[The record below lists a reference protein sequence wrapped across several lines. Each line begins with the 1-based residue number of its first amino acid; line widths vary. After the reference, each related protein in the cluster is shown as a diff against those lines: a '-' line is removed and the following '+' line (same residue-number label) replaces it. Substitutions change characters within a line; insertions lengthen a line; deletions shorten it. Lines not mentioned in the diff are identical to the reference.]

1 MAATGNSKADF
12 SLTIGLNMDDLFQG
26 MNEADATI
34 NQAISRI
41 NSENKQVKL
50 KADTSEIKAV
60 IVTGKQI
67 VQIGRAHV

>member
-1 MAATGNSKADF
+1 MATAGGNNKADF

-26 MNEADATI
+26 MSEADATI

-50 KADTSEIKAV
+50 KADVAEIKA
-60 IVTGKQI
+60 GN
-67 VQIGRAHV
+67 RLS